1 MDEMRIVSKSMRW
14 LVGQLIAKK
23 IKKATGYK
31 VKIDLHDLQ
40 VTVIDG
46 VAHLTLNV
54 DAEMNNV
61 EFEKLKHG
69 LTKEEES

>member
-1 MDEMRIVSKSMRW
+1 MDEMRIRTGLMKS
-14 LVGQLIAKK
+14 LVGKLVARK

-46 VAHLTLNV
+46 VAHVTLNV

-61 EFEKLKHG
+61 EFKKLVHG
-69 LTKEEES
+69 LTEEEES

>member
-1 MDEMRIVSKSMRW
+1 MDEMRIRTGLMRS
-14 LVGQLIAKK
+14 LVGKLIAKK

-46 VAHLTLNV
+46 VAHVTLNV

-61 EFEKLKHG
+61 EFKKLIHG

>member
-1 MDEMRIVSKSMRW
+1 MDEMRIRTGLMKS
-14 LVGQLIAKK
+14 LVGKLIAKK
-23 IKKATGYK
+23 VKKATGYK

-61 EFEKLKHG
+61 EFKKLIHG
-69 LTKEEES
+69 LTEEEES

>member
-1 MDEMRIVSKSMRW
+1 MDEMRIRTGLMRG
-14 LVGQLIAKK
+14 LVGKLIANK
-23 IKKATGYK
+23 IKRKTGYK

-46 VAHLTLNV
+46 VAHLTLSV

-61 EFEKLKHG
+61 EFKKLIHG
-69 LTKEEES
+69 LTEEEES

>member
-1 MDEMRIVSKSMRW
+1 MDEMRIRTGLMKS
-14 LVGQLIAKK
+14 LVGKIVAKK

-46 VAHLTLNV
+46 VAHITLNV

-61 EFEKLKHG
+61 EFKKLIHG
-69 LTKEEES
+69 LTEEEES

>member
-1 MDEMRIVSKSMRW
+1 MDEMRIRTGLMKS
-14 LVGQLIAKK
+14 LVGKLVARK

-46 VAHLTLNV
+46 VAHVTLNV

-61 EFEKLKHG
+61 EFKKLIHG
-69 LTKEEES
+69 LTEEEES